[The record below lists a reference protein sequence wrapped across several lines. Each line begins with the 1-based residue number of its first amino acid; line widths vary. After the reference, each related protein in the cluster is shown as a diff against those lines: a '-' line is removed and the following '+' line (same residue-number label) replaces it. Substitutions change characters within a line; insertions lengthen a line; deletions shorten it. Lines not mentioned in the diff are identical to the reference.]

1 MLAKLS
7 CLVLNPKGPYLR
19 KKKKKE
25 EICSP
30 MDNIHGAVRKFPDA
44 GKRNVQKSMIRV
56 QSCCLASFVSPYSL
70 PLPIHKFCFH
80 GNMTSH
86 LSFP

>member
-19 KKKKKE
+19 KKKKE

-30 MDNIHGAVRKFPDA
+30 MGNIHGAVRKFPDA
-44 GKRNVQKSMIRV
+44 GK
-56 QSCCLASFVSPYSL
+56 A
-70 PLPIHKFCFH
+70 
-80 GNMTSH
+80 
-86 LSFP
+86 

>member
-44 GKRNVQKSMIRV
+44 GK
-56 QSCCLASFVSPYSL
+56 A
-70 PLPIHKFCFH
+70 
-80 GNMTSH
+80 
-86 LSFP
+86 

>member
-7 CLVLNPKGPYLR
+7 CLVLNPKGPHLR
-19 KKKKKE
+19 KKKKNE

-44 GKRNVQKSMIRV
+44 GK
-56 QSCCLASFVSPYSL
+56 A
-70 PLPIHKFCFH
+70 
-80 GNMTSH
+80 
-86 LSFP
+86 

>member
-1 MLAKLS
+1 MSGVGSERTVPEEKE
-7 CLVLNPKGPYLR
+7 
-19 KKKKKE
+19 KE

-44 GKRNVQKSMIRV
+44 GKRNVQKSVIRV
-56 QSCCLASFVSPYSL
+56 QSCCFASFVSPYSL
-70 PLPIHKFCFH
+70 PLPIHKICFH

-86 LSFP
+86 PSFP

>member
-19 KKKKKE
+19 KKKKE

-44 GKRNVQKSMIRV
+44 GK
-56 QSCCLASFVSPYSL
+56 A
-70 PLPIHKFCFH
+70 
-80 GNMTSH
+80 
-86 LSFP
+86 

>member
-19 KKKKKE
+19 KKKKKKE

-44 GKRNVQKSMIRV
+44 GK
-56 QSCCLASFVSPYSL
+56 A
-70 PLPIHKFCFH
+70 
-80 GNMTSH
+80 
-86 LSFP
+86 

>member
-1 MLAKLS
+1 MS
-7 CLVLNPKGPYLR
+7 GVESERTVPE

-44 GKRNVQKSMIRV
+44 GK
-56 QSCCLASFVSPYSL
+56 A
-70 PLPIHKFCFH
+70 
-80 GNMTSH
+80 
-86 LSFP
+86 

>member
-7 CLVLNPKGPYLR
+7 CLVLNLKGPYLR
-19 KKKKKE
+19 KKKE

-44 GKRNVQKSMIRV
+44 GKRNVQKSLIRV
-56 QSCCLASFVSPYSL
+56 QSCCFASFVSPYSL